1 MFRRTVSGIVLIMLL
16 VGMLSLTFNVQ
27 PVNAELS
34 ATVDIHPQ
42 ALNLRSRGKWITCFI
57 ELPEGYDV
65 ADIDIATILLNDTIP
80 VKPHPNAV
88 GDHDED
94 GALDLMVKFS
104 RAEVISL
111 IIDSINSIE
120 ERFTQIALR
129 ITGELE
135 DGTLFEGSDTLKSI
149 QPRMPK
155 SARFWKFAETL
166 ETSLNY

>member
-1 MFRRTVSGIVLIMLL
+1 MFRGIISGIMWTLLL

-34 ATVDIHPQ
+34 ATVDIHPR

-94 GALDLMVKFS
+94 GVSDLMVKFD
-104 RAEVISL
+104 RAEVTSL
-111 IIDSINSIE
+111 ITDSINSIE
-120 ERFTQIALR
+120 ERFTQITLR

-135 DGTLFEGSDTLKSI
+135 DGTPFEGSDTLKSI
-149 QPRMPK
+149 QPRIPN

-166 ETSLNY
+166 ETSATY